1 MALKKELE
9 TKRRLD
15 DRKFFQEVGVKSS
28 DVYYV
33 NDDKVE
39 KRKQSLRGG
48 AREVANMLNE
58 EINQG
63 KNNYMKTMT
72 EQAAKRLEELEKMKQ
87 DEISGRNQKQDDK
100 KKLLEIQRE
109 DQSLKN
115 ADRANYKKM
124 AQSVSF
130 ENSNV
135 LSYVFEQKEHKA
147 LRYNRRIESIYN
159 HYSDKLTMPLEE

>member
-87 DEISGRNQKQDDK
+87 DEISGRN
-100 KKLLEIQRE
+100 
-109 DQSLKN
+109 
-115 ADRANYKKM
+115 
-124 AQSVSF
+124 
-130 ENSNV
+130 
-135 LSYVFEQKEHKA
+135 
-147 LRYNRRIESIYN
+147 
-159 HYSDKLTMPLEE
+159 